1 MIYRKN
7 APKYIKKGGRGQEF
21 WSSDNTVKE
30 SYRSSIF

>member
-7 APKYIKKGGRGQEF
+7 APKYIKIGGWRQELG
-21 WSSDNTVKE
+21 SSDDTVKE

>member
-7 APKYIKKGGRGQEF
+7 APKYIKIGGWRQEF